1 MVNPNSKRGAN
12 SNGGGGREKSNNNSK
27 NNMGAWEENT
37 MAILDSSGFKDS
49 QDVHDDRRL
58 CFLEAVRSASLASE
72 PSTAPSWRMFD
83 AVFQILVDCNSL
95 ELTMASYQLLT
106 ELDKR
111 YSRVYVMKSDKT
123 ESSSSG
129 IVNLVVVKEAWSPF
143 NLASG
148 GERTAKDL
156 CSLFDSVRFSTLIE
170 DMVQA
175 VNKLSF
181 DLVIKAVGNL
191 LLFQYLVNVLEDDL
205 LPRLTVYKETL
216 NWLLLKE
223 SVLNILLG
231 SRKLNFK
238 SLVRDCM
245 SILLKRCHHNIPN
258 NLQDL
263 RSSEDTCSRS
273 SQDCVVGLSIAVS
286 ELEKETCVAIQK
298 FFKLVMELDVARKE
312 ADMHGLTSRLDGF
325 RLPILE
331 IIVDELAYNRDSLP
345 PFLVVFSEPKWKLEI
360 ILQYFSKY
368 ITKSS
373 VRTRR
378 SNEKSDG
385 ATLRGM
391 LNNFSTAANTKNIVK
406 RVTSGAAQLLLAHA
420 FQACLSLVR
429 DSKQIA
435 SSTERI
441 GATLSEICNSLI
453 SAFRN
458 LRKTDEGLEITS
470 FAKEA
475 LFAAAIV
482 LKRKP

>member
-1 MVNPNSKRGAN
+1 
-12 SNGGGGREKSNNNSK
+12 
-27 NNMGAWEENT
+27 MGAWEENT

-49 QDVHDDRRL
+49 QDVHDDRL

-72 PSTAPSWRMFD
+72 PATAPSWRMFD
-83 AVFQILVDCNSL
+83 AVFRILVDCNSL

-111 YSRVYVMKSDKT
+111 YSRVYVMKSDQT
-123 ESSSSG
+123 ESSLSG
-129 IVNLVVVKEAWSPF
+129 IGNLVVVKEAWSPF

-148 GERTAKDL
+148 GERPAEDL
-156 CSLFDSVRFSTLIE
+156 CSLFDSGRFSTLIE

-181 DLVIKAVGNL
+181 DFVIKASMSAVGNL
-191 LLFQYLVNVLEDDL
+191 LLFQYLVNVLEEDL
-205 LPRLTVYKETL
+205 LPRLTVYRETL
-216 NWLLLKE
+216 NWLVLKE

-245 SILLKRCHHNIPN
+245 SILLKRCHHNMPN

-263 RSSEDTCSRS
+263 RSSEDTCFQS
-273 SQDCVVGLSIAVS
+273 SQECDVGLSIAVS

-331 IIVDELAYNRDSLP
+331 IIVDELTYNRDSLP

-385 ATLRGM
+385 ATLEGM

-420 FQACLSLVR
+420 FQACLALVH

-435 SSTERI
+435 SSPERI

-475 LFAAAIV
+475 LFAAATI
-482 LKRKP
+482 LKRRP

>member
-1 MVNPNSKRGAN
+1 MVNPNSKRRAN

-49 QDVHDDRRL
+49 QDVHDDRL

-181 DLVIKAVGNL
+181 DLVFKAVGNL

-223 SVLNILLG
+223 SVLNILL
-231 SRKLNFK
+231 
-238 SLVRDCM
+238 
-245 SILLKRCHHNIPN
+245 
-258 NLQDL
+258 
-263 RSSEDTCSRS
+263 
-273 SQDCVVGLSIAVS
+273 
-286 ELEKETCVAIQK
+286 
-298 FFKLVMELDVARKE
+298 VMELDVARKE

-331 IIVDELAYNRDSLP
+331 IIVDELTYNRDSLP

>member
-1 MVNPNSKRGAN
+1 MVNPNRKRGGN
-12 SNGGGGREKSNNNSK
+12 CSGGSSRENRSNNN
-27 NNMGAWEENT
+27 NMDAWEENT

-49 QDVHDDRRL
+49 QDVHDDRL

-95 ELTMASYQLLT
+95 ELAMASYQLLT

-111 YSRVYVMKSDKT
+111 YSRVYVMKSDNT
-123 ESSSSG
+123 ESSSNG
-129 IVNLVVVKEAWSPF
+129 IGNLVVVKEAWSPF

-148 GERTAKDL
+148 GERTAKDS

-191 LLFQYLVNVLEDDL
+191 LLFQYLVNVLEEDL

-258 NLQDL
+258 NLQGL
-263 RSSEDTCSRS
+263 RSSEDTCSQS
-273 SQDCVVGLSIAVS
+273 SQDCDVGLSIAVS

-331 IIVDELAYNRDSLP
+331 IVVDELTYNRDSLP

-368 ITKSS
+368 VTKSS

-385 ATLRGM
+385 ATLAGM

-420 FQACLSLVR
+420 FQAYLSLVH

-475 LFAAAIV
+475 LFAAAMV

>member
-49 QDVHDDRRL
+49 QDVHDDRL

-143 NLASG
+143 NLTSG

-181 DLVIKAVGNL
+181 DLVFKAVGNL

-223 SVLNILLG
+223 SVLNILL
-231 SRKLNFK
+231 
-238 SLVRDCM
+238 
-245 SILLKRCHHNIPN
+245 
-258 NLQDL
+258 
-263 RSSEDTCSRS
+263 
-273 SQDCVVGLSIAVS
+273 
-286 ELEKETCVAIQK
+286 
-298 FFKLVMELDVARKE
+298 VMELDVARKE

-331 IIVDELAYNRDSLP
+331 IIVDELTYNRDSLP

>member
-49 QDVHDDRRL
+49 QDVHDDRL

-143 NLASG
+143 NLASD

-223 SVLNILLG
+223 SVLNILL
-231 SRKLNFK
+231 
-238 SLVRDCM
+238 
-245 SILLKRCHHNIPN
+245 
-258 NLQDL
+258 
-263 RSSEDTCSRS
+263 
-273 SQDCVVGLSIAVS
+273 
-286 ELEKETCVAIQK
+286 
-298 FFKLVMELDVARKE
+298 VMELDVARKE

-331 IIVDELAYNRDSLP
+331 IIVDELTYNRDSLP

-391 LNNFSTAANTKNIVK
+391 LNGFSTAANTKNIVK